1 VVVGRIEGWRSW
13 CARRSLSHVADGGMD
28 MSVRI
33 ARMLKEWT
41 AVVGEVGDQ
50 CRVRIAREREREGQA
65 KASMDWGCRKVPV
78 AACESVAVTG
88 ESARSNSICGGLN

>member
-1 VVVGRIEGWRSW
+1 MVVGRIEGWRSW

-50 CRVRIAREREREGQA
+50 CRVRIARERERERVRLRRRWTGAVA
-65 KASMDWGCRKVPV
+65 KFQLQLVKA
-78 AACESVAVTG
+78 
-88 ESARSNSICGGLN
+88 LQ